1 MKNPFASRKEEK
13 MSKNKDFLTTFMQD
27 ELQPYIRKEVDKRVL
42 EILSKEFKF
51 KMSRDEDEDEDED
64 ENEDGRTCR
73 DMSCIAPKCGERSR
87 GPRFSYLCV
96 KHSDTPRKKIEKW
109 QERRRESRA

>member
-1 MKNPFASRKEEK
+1 MYFAYTLKSNPLIEAYVYPKGKEE
-13 MSKNKDFLTTFMQD
+13 
-27 ELQPYIRKEVDKRVL
+27 EE
-42 EILSKEFKF
+42 
-51 KMSRDEDEDEDED
+51 EDEDEDED